1 MNVVDAGVAPI
12 RLALSGPRHY
22 IFREIIYF
30 Y

>member
-1 MNVVDAGVAPI
+1 MSAGDGGIAPI
-12 RLALSGPRHY
+12 RLALSGPRQY